1 MIKLKEQ
8 QGLRTLCGVFL
19 YVHVIENEN
28 EIKQGEVSVPMIL
41 LKRDVEKRGFIW
53 RKNDTKKL
61 QSSQIPRRN
70 HDNSRTITSKL
81 PANMQIYTF
90 V

>member
-41 LKRDVEKRGFIW
+41 LKRGVEKRGFI
-53 RKNDTKKL
+53 
-61 QSSQIPRRN
+61 
-70 HDNSRTITSKL
+70 
-81 PANMQIYTF
+81 
-90 V
+90 